1 MVEPTVPRLWRAILP
16 ICLICF
22 LYLCSLFLFFCAT
35 NSLIYS
41 TVCLLRANE
50 SFCAEIDQ
58 NQSLKALEESIQKE
72 SSQWALYG
80 TLSFAIIACII
91 SPVYGSLSDT
101 KNRKLPI
108 ILTICNAI
116 LTGLIITI
124 ASVYQGTKL
133 CLILYIVANIING
146 FGGGALI
153 LISSCFGY
161 ATDSCTHKEQ
171 HIQIIAIIEASL
183 NIGVVIGYVLCTF
196 VFELH
201 TRIWLIL
208 LVHVLL
214 LALALFISLVFLQN
228 RSSSQ
233 ASTSSL
239 RQKIVRPIYDTH
251 DLIVGLK
258 QNHLLVSFLILLC
271 SLFFYDLFR
280 MGSGSIIY
288 LYLHYM
294 TFDDTH
300 YAAYFSLE
308 QLATCL
314 ALIFL
319 AVLRRRWKINDLYI
333 AIIGLCL
340 SLVGPM
346 LFAFAR
352 NNKAMIFGAIPS
364 SMFSIYFSVCLRAII
379 ARLVPEND
387 KGKAF
392 SFVALMQN
400 LDIVIGTIACV
411 EIYQASIDFFPG
423 LIFIFAVTT
432 KIMALILILIQVLCI
447 SRTPELLSIVLIDET
462 EEPILEIQ
470 GDDGDDNNNDNDDDE
485 IIRP

>member
-1 MVEPTVPRLWRAILP
+1 MVEPFVPRLWCAVLP
-16 ICLICF
+16 ICFICF
-22 LYLCSLFLFFCAT
+22 LYLCSFLLFMCAT

-58 NQSLKALEESIQKE
+58 NKSLKILEESIQKE

-80 TLSFAIIACII
+80 TLSFAIIASFI
-91 SPVYGSLSDT
+91 SPIYGSLSDT

-124 ASVYQGTKL
+124 ASVYQGTRL
-133 CLILYIVANIING
+133 CLILYLVANIVNG

-153 LISSCFGY
+153 LIASCFGY

-171 HIQIIAIIEASL
+171 HIQTIAIIEASL
-183 NIGVVIGYVLCTF
+183 NVGVIVGYALCAF
-196 VFELH
+196 IFELH
-201 TRIWLIL
+201 TRIWHAL

-214 LALALFISLVFLQN
+214 LVLALFISLIFLKN
-228 RSSSQ
+228 RSLSEP
-233 ASTSSL
+233 STNGIC
-239 RQKIVRPIYDTH
+239 QKIVRPIYDTY
-251 DLIVGLK
+251 DIIVGLK
-258 QNHLLVSFLILLC
+258 HNHLLASFLILLF

-280 MGSGSIIY
+280 MGSGSIVY

-300 YAAYFSLE
+300 YAAYFSFE

-314 ALIFL
+314 ALVFL
-319 AVLRRRWKINDLYI
+319 ALLRRRWKVNDLYL

-340 SLVGPM
+340 SLIAPM

-352 NNKAMIFGAIPS
+352 KNKAMIFGAIPS
-364 SMFSIYFSVCLRAII
+364 SMFSIYFAVCLRTII
-379 ARLVPEND
+379 ARLVPERD

-392 SFVALMQN
+392 SFVALIQN
-400 LDIVIGTIACV
+400 LDVVMGTIACV

-423 LIFIFAVTT
+423 LVFIFAAAT
-432 KIMALILILIQVLCI
+432 KIIALILILIQALCI
-447 SRTPELLSIVLIDET
+447 SQTPELSPIMPTNET
-462 EEPILEIQ
+462 EEPILETQ
-470 GDDGDDNNNDNDDDE
+470 SDDDNSNDDE
-485 IIRP
+485 LIQP